1 MNEEVIR
8 RIKTVPEDP
17 GVYIFKKEGKTIYI
31 GKAKNL
37 KKRLLSYLKGQGKA
51 SYIMEEADWLDFII
65 LRNER
70 EALLLE
76 AELIK
81 KEQPKYNVRLKETEY
96 YPYIRISCDEIP
108 FVEIV
113 RNKVGCGRYYGP
125 YTSISFVRDLLDILQ
140 KLYGFRTCKKNLKKV
155 KRPCFEYHLKRCVAP
170 CIGNIEK
177 HKESIEKLE
186 KFLKGETENV
196 LEEIKKKMEHHS
208 LMLDFESAARYRD
221 ILLKFEDILSS
232 QGVVL
237 KEPRNLDVITHDDWL
252 FVVLRV
258 RNGFLLGKLVFEM
271 SEGTLDDFVRDFY
284 IIKEK
289 EFPKVI
295 ITDDISDEDY
305 SFFGVEYFGKPR
317 DEIEKDLL
325 QRAKENLLKERATR
339 GVRKESLKQLK
350 EILGLHSFPERI
362 DGIDI
367 AHIQGK
373 YTVGSVVVFQNGI
386 PDKREYRHY
395 KLNLEN
401 PDDYKAVYIIV
412 KRRYEKHQLP
422 DLLFVDGGK
431 GQVMAALKA
440 LKVLKKNCPVVGLAK
455 SEEKIVTEKFE
466 LKLSPSHPAL
476 KALVSVRDEAHRF
489 ANLFHK
495 KIREKESLAS
505 LLDNIPGIGKKRKK
519 ELMKKFRTI
528 DKIRKASIKELA
540 EVVKSKKIAEEILK
554 RV

>member
-1 MNEEVIR
+1 
-8 RIKTVPEDP
+8 
-17 GVYIFKKEGKTIYI
+17 
-31 GKAKNL
+31 
-37 KKRLLSYLKGQGKA
+37 
-51 SYIMEEADWLDFII
+51 
-65 LRNER
+65 
-70 EALLLE
+70 
-76 AELIK
+76 
-81 KEQPKYNVRLKETEY
+81 
-96 YPYIRISCDEIP
+96 
-108 FVEIV
+108 
-113 RNKVGCGRYYGP
+113 
-125 YTSISFVRDLLDILQ
+125 
-140 KLYGFRTCKKNLKKV
+140 
-155 KRPCFEYHLKRCVAP
+155 
-170 CIGNIEK
+170 
-177 HKESIEKLE
+177 
-186 KFLKGETENV
+186 
-196 LEEIKKKMEHHS
+196 MEHHS
-208 LMLDFESAARYRD
+208 LMLDFENAARYRD
-221 ILLKFEDILSS
+221 ILLKFEGILSS

-339 GVRKESLKQLK
+339 GVKEESLKQLK

-373 YTVGSVVVFQNGI
+373 YTVGSLVVFQNGI

-466 LKLSPSHPAL
+466 LKLPPSHPAL

-519 ELMKKFRTI
+519 ELMKKFGTI
-528 DKIRKASIKELA
+528 DKIRKASIEELV

>member
-8 RIKTVPEDP
+8 RIKAVPEDP

-125 YTSISFVRDLLDILQ
+125 YTSVSFVRDLLDILQ

-177 HKESIEKLE
+177 HKGSIEKLE

-208 LMLDFESAARYRD
+208 LMLDFENAARYRD
-221 ILLKFEDILSS
+221 IL
-232 QGVVL
+232 
-237 KEPRNLDVITHDDWL
+237 
-252 FVVLRV
+252 
-258 RNGFLLGKLVFEM
+258 
-271 SEGTLDDFVRDFY
+271 
-284 IIKEK
+284 
-289 EFPKVI
+289 
-295 ITDDISDEDY
+295 
-305 SFFGVEYFGKPR
+305 
-317 DEIEKDLL
+317 
-325 QRAKENLLKERATR
+325 
-339 GVRKESLKQLK
+339 
-350 EILGLHSFPERI
+350 
-362 DGIDI
+362 
-367 AHIQGK
+367 
-373 YTVGSVVVFQNGI
+373 
-386 PDKREYRHY
+386 
-395 KLNLEN
+395 
-401 PDDYKAVYIIV
+401 
-412 KRRYEKHQLP
+412 
-422 DLLFVDGGK
+422 
-431 GQVMAALKA
+431 
-440 LKVLKKNCPVVGLAK
+440 
-455 SEEKIVTEKFE
+455 
-466 LKLSPSHPAL
+466 
-476 KALVSVRDEAHRF
+476 
-489 ANLFHK
+489 
-495 KIREKESLAS
+495 
-505 LLDNIPGIGKKRKK
+505 
-519 ELMKKFRTI
+519 
-528 DKIRKASIKELA
+528 
-540 EVVKSKKIAEEILK
+540 
-554 RV
+554 